1 MRAAEMLKSL
11 SERGYIFYRRS
22 TTKSPI
28 FAVPTT

>member
-1 MRAAEMLKSL
+1 MRAAEMLKQFSK
-11 SERGYIFYRRS
+11 RCYVFYKCS